1 MEILQVE
8 NLSFRYPDAEK
19 CALDGVNFSVNSGD
33 FIVICGKSG
42 CGKTTL
48 LKLLKRE
55 LTPFGECTGS
65 ICYMGNQ
72 LVALDADITA
82 GGIGYV
88 FQNPENQIVTDKV
101 WHELAF
107 GLENL
112 GLPTEVIRRRVAEM
126 ASYFG
131 IQEWFR
137 KNTYE
142 LSGGQK
148 QMLNLASVMIMQP
161 KVLLLD
167 EPTAQLDPIAAAD
180 FIATLQKLNQEL
192 GLTVILVEHRLEEVF
207 PVADK
212 VMLLE
217 DGNLLFYE
225 HPKKMGE
232 YLRTHMHEMM
242 AGLPSAMRIF
252 EALSGE
258 GDCPLTVKEGRE
270 YITKQYDNS
279 IDRLEIPPYEHK
291 DALALELKN
300 VWFRYERDLPDVLRG
315 ISLKVYEQEI
325 FCILGGNGTGKTTAL
340 GVAAGLLK
348 AYRGDVLVDGRKI
361 AAFKNNELYRHH
373 LAMLPQNPQTVFLQ
387 QTVREDFAEICT
399 AMGYK
404 KEEREMMI
412 TEIAGKLDITN
423 LLERHPYDLS
433 GGEQQKAAVAKI
445 LLTKPRILLLDEP
458 TKGIDAHTKQLL
470 ADILKR
476 LKADGLTVLIV
487 THDVEFAAANADR
500 CALFFDGEVISVD
513 TPTAF
518 FSGNNFYTT
527 AANRIARGRYHNAVT
542 CEDVVELCRKNMPTV
557 EEK

>member
-1 MEILQVE
+1 
-8 NLSFRYPDAEK
+8 
-19 CALDGVNFSVNSGD
+19 
-33 FIVICGKSG
+33 
-42 CGKTTL
+42 
-48 LKLLKRE
+48 
-55 LTPFGECTGS
+55 
-65 ICYMGNQ
+65 
-72 LVALDADITA
+72 
-82 GGIGYV
+82 
-88 FQNPENQIVTDKV
+88 
-101 WHELAF
+101 
-107 GLENL
+107 
-112 GLPTEVIRRRVAEM
+112 
-126 ASYFG
+126 
-131 IQEWFR
+131 
-137 KNTYE
+137 
-142 LSGGQK
+142 
-148 QMLNLASVMIMQP
+148 
-161 KVLLLD
+161 
-167 EPTAQLDPIAAAD
+167 
-180 FIATLQKLNQEL
+180 
-192 GLTVILVEHRLEEVF
+192 
-207 PVADK
+207 
-212 VMLLE
+212 
-217 DGNLLFYE
+217 
-225 HPKKMGE
+225 
-232 YLRTHMHEMM
+232 
-242 AGLPSAMRIF
+242 
-252 EALSGE
+252 
-258 GDCPLTVKEGRE
+258 
-270 YITKQYDNS
+270 
-279 IDRLEIPPYEHK
+279 
-291 DALALELKN
+291 
-300 VWFRYERDLPDVLRG
+300 
-315 ISLKVYEQEI
+315 
-325 FCILGGNGTGKTTAL
+325 
-340 GVAAGLLK
+340 VAARLLK